1 MHYYLSKSDSVV
13 FYPRWSSMV
22 NKNRNKRQGK
32 KRNRQNA
39 KNRNPGAT
47 DDQNHTQVRG
57 WSQLVEGGLIWNSLL
72 MYFGLIWTL
81 ISIQLVLLTKKV
93 DILMNESC
101 VPFLIA

>member
-1 MHYYLSKSDSVV
+1 MSKSDSVV

-22 NKNRNKRQGK
+22 NKNRNKRHGK

-57 WSQLVEGGLIWNSLL
+57 WSQLVEGEWIWNSL
-72 MYFGLIWTL
+72 TL
-81 ISIQLVLLTKKV
+81 TSIQLVLYGTVLTKKMTT
-93 DILMNESC
+93 L
-101 VPFLIA
+101 

>member
-1 MHYYLSKSDSVV
+1 
-13 FYPRWSSMV
+13 MV

-57 WSQLVEGGLIWNSLL
+57 WSQLVEGEWIWNSL
-72 MYFGLIWTL
+72 TL
-81 ISIQLVLLTKKV
+81 TSVKLVLLTKKV
-93 DILMNESC
+93 DILTNESC